1 MVPDPVLEV
10 NAGDPQELPHSYRV
24 HLAHRAVRLAN
35 ADRELRG
42 DVGDGE
48 EAGVGLW
55 SAVAVG
61 TDGGVVAIFIGGVVV
76 ASGLVGLRR
85 DAAHESTASARE
97 VVKMNEATK
106 RARHAGAEGRYCDD
120 DMHDS

>member
-1 MVPDPVLEV
+1 M
-10 NAGDPQELPHSYRV
+10 
-24 HLAHRAVRLAN
+24 HLVHRAVRLAN

-48 EAGVGLW
+48 EAGVRLW
-55 SAVAVG
+55 SGFALGA
-61 TDGGVVAIFIGGVVV
+61 DGVVVAIFIGGVVV

-85 DAAHESTASARE
+85 DAAHEGTADARE
-97 VVKMNEATK
+97 AVKTKEATK
-106 RARHAGAEGRYCDD
+106 RARHPGAEGRYCDD

>member
-1 MVPDPVLEV
+1 VVPDPVLEV
-10 NAGDPQELPHSYRV
+10 NAGNPQELPHSHRV
-24 HLAHRAVRLAN
+24 HLVHRAVRLAN

-48 EAGVGLW
+48 EAGVGVR
-55 SAVAVG
+55 SAVAHP
-61 TDGGVVAIFIGGVVV
+61 TDGRVIAIFIGGIIV
-76 ASGLVGLRR
+76 ASGLVGRRR
-85 DAAHESTASARE
+85 DAAHESTADARE
-97 VVKMNEATK
+97 AVKTNEARK

>member
-10 NAGDPQELPHSYRV
+10 NAGDPQELPHPHRV
-24 HLAHRAVRLAN
+24 HLVHRAVRLAN

-48 EAGVGLW
+48 EAGVGLR
-55 SAVAVG
+55 SAVAFG
-61 TDGGVVAIFIGGVVV
+61 TDGVALAIFIGGVVV
-76 ASGLVGLRR
+76 ASGLVGLGR
-85 DAAHESTASARE
+85 DAAHEGTADANE
-97 VVKMNEATK
+97 AVKRNEATK